1 MIKTIRKS
9 TLATTWRMDLR
20 EESGMGK
27 TKEIIEKIQPQGL
40 KDPDWGYG
48 PGNNKEVVDLNLTYK
63 HQ

>member
-1 MIKTIRKS
+1 
-9 TLATTWRMDLR
+9 MDPR
-20 EESGMGK
+20 EEYGVGE

-48 PGNNKEVVDLNLTYK
+48 PGNREEVVDLNLIYK